1 MVQSKK
7 KPLKKQPRNLL
18 IKTSVINHSPELTEV
33 KEWETAVRKELGTA
47 IGSLKQ
53 TTELHLRLQHQTELT
68 ACPQQKR
75 GRMCHRLTTWLSSK
89 LYAMQPLLCREIS

>member
-33 KEWETAVRKELGTA
+33 KEWETAVRK
-47 IGSLKQ
+47 
-53 TTELHLRLQHQTELT
+53 
-68 ACPQQKR
+68 
-75 GRMCHRLTTWLSSK
+75 
-89 LYAMQPLLCREIS
+89 